1 MLYRFMLNTTIRLSL
16 TSHRYST
23 KCPLLCTNITL
34 FTFSGANDERL
45 ACRINPAMEPTR
57 SEGALVAGTQEF
69 PELMMTTLETSQPA
83 ASTNEGRHL
92 MPLIGYAT
100 ILS

>member
-23 KCPLLCTNITL
+23 KCPLLCTNNTL

-45 ACRINPAMEPTR
+45 ACRINPAMENTL
-57 SEGALVAGTQEF
+57 SEGALVAGTARI
-69 PELMMTTLETSQPA
+69 P
-83 ASTNEGRHL
+83 
-92 MPLIGYAT
+92 
-100 ILS
+100 